1 MKQNP
6 FIVAGRIPEQYF
18 CDRTAETKQLI
29 KSISNQE
36 NVVLISPRRMGK
48 SELINHC
55 FDFKSVS
62 DNYFTL
68 FIDILHTT
76 SLRELTLELG
86 TAVYRTVAK
95 RNQRMLKAFLSTIRS
110 LSGCFGYDPL
120 TNMPTFNVRL
130 GDIASP
136 EYTLDEIFN
145 YLENADKRCI
155 VAIDEF
161 QQIANYPEKNVEA
174 VLRSRIQR
182 MSNANFIYSGS
193 ERHILDEMFL
203 SANRPFYQ
211 SATIITLSPI
221 ELPVYRKFATTLFAS
236 AGKRISDGCFDIVYE
251 AMQGITLYLQ
261 RIFHDAYVEDTDGTE
276 NDAAIVRRLM
286 DNYVEENGPRF
297 TQLLSM
303 LAESQKETLYAILSE
318 GEARQVTS
326 ADFVRRHRLKS
337 ASSVQASIK
346 RLMDFDVI
354 TRTDGGYKL
363 SDPLFRLWLLK
374 RMSGQDYSD

>member
-6 FIVAGRIPEQYF
+6 FIVAGRIPEAYF
-18 CDRTAETKQLI
+18 CDRDAETKQLI
-29 KSISNQE
+29 KSIENQE

-48 SELINHC
+48 SELISHC
-55 FDFKSVS
+55 FDFKSVT
-62 DNYFTL
+62 DNYVTL

-86 TAVYRTVAK
+86 TAVYRSVAK
-95 RNQRMLKAFLSTIRS
+95 RSQRMLKAFLSTIRS

-120 TNMPTFNVRL
+120 SNMPTFNVRL
-130 GDIASP
+130 GDITSP
-136 EYTLDEIFN
+136 EYTLDEIFSF
-145 YLENADKRCI
+145 LENADKRCV

-182 MSNANFIYSGS
+182 MSNANFIYAGS

-211 SATIITLSPI
+211 SATIITLNPI
-221 ELPVYRKFATTLFAS
+221 ELPVYRAFATSLFAA
-236 AGKRISDGCFDIVYE
+236 AGKRIYGDCFDIVYE
-251 AMQGITLYLQ
+251 SMQGVTLYLQ
-261 RIFHDAYVEDTDGTE
+261 RIFHDAFVEETDGTE
-276 NDAAIVRRLM
+276 NDVAIVHRLM
-286 DNYVEENGPRF
+286 DNYVEENVPRF

-318 GEARQVTS
+318 GEARQLMS
-326 ADFVRRHRLKS
+326 ADFLRRHRLKS
-337 ASSVQASIK
+337 ASSVQAAVK
-346 RLMDFDVI
+346 RLTVFDII
-354 TRTDGGYKL
+354 TRTDGAYKL

-374 RMSGQDYSD
+374 RMDVQG